1 MESKKNIVML
11 MTAEG
16 PVIGELAAA
25 NEQEILL
32 SSPMLIGANEE
43 GGIDMINYMSFLVD
57 PKEAVTFFKFGISS
71 VCTPNPVLVKEYEKM
86 TTSAA
91 PKLIVPDNKII
102 V

>member
-1 MESKKNIVML
+1 MEKNKNIVML

-32 SSPMLIGANEE
+32 IKPMLLGANEE

-57 PKEAVTFFKFGISS
+57 PKEPVTFFKFGISS
-71 VCTPNPVLVKEYEKM
+71 VCVPNPALVKEYKDVIGSNE
-86 TTSAA
+86 

>member
-1 MESKKNIVML
+1 MEKKNIVML

-16 PVIGELAAA
+16 PVIGELTAA

-32 SSPMLIGANEE
+32 TKPMLIGANEE
-43 GGIDMINYMSFLVD
+43 GGIDMISYMSFLVE
-57 PKEAVTFFKFGISS
+57 PKEPVTFFKFGISS
-71 VCTPNPVLVKEYEKM
+71 VCAPNPALVKEYEDM
-86 TTSAA
+86 TKGDTT